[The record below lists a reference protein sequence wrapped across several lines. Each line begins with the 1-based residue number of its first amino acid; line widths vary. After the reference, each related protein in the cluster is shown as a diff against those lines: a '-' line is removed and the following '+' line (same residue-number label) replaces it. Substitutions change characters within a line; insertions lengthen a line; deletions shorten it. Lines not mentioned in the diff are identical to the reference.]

1 MSTKR
6 KDDIY
11 EKIAVYCEKN
21 QLFAKGDGVIT
32 GLSGGA
38 DSVCLLWI
46 LAGLRK
52 QWGLC
57 LEAVHVNHGI
67 RGEEAVRD
75 QKFAVSFAESL
86 GIPCHVVTK
95 NVPKLARKWQ
105 VTEEEAGRICRYQ
118 CFEELRQELGYD
130 KIAVAHHR
138 DDQAETILFQLLRG
152 SGLRGLGGMRP
163 KRGVIVRP
171 LLETGRQEIEQLL
184 QKEKLSYCID
194 STNNQENYTRNRIRH
209 QVLPYLQ
216 EEIQPA
222 AVLHIAQAGTH
233 LQEVMDY
240 IDEQSADAYQQLV
253 VREQG
258 RLILEAEEYHK
269 LSVVIKREVLLKMI
283 QELAGRK
290 KDITSTHIELIQS
303 VFAGETGKQVMLP
316 YHLRAERSYDKLIL
330 SVCTD
335 EAGSGRTA
343 WEEKIVFGRKYR
355 IPLGEHEECLIEF
368 QKERKEKLLNLNLKK
383 HCTKCFDYDRMGS
396 MPIFRYPQEGD
407 FLWLEPSGRKKKLS
421 RLFIDEKVEK
431 GQREKTW
438 VLAEGHH
445 ILWVPA
451 LNRCSAYYYISED
464 TQLIVLA
471 NMYKEKALLE
481 KGGHHEGSST

>member
-1 MSTKR
+1 M

-11 EKIAVYCEKN
+11 EKIAVFCEKN

-46 LAGLRK
+46 LARLKRRWGLR
-52 QWGLC
+52 

-67 RGEEAVRD
+67 RGEEAARD
-75 QKFAVSFAESL
+75 EEFAVSFAESL
-86 GIPCHVVTK
+86 GIKCHVVTR
-95 NVPKLARKWQ
+95 NVPKLAREWQ

-118 CFEELRQELGYD
+118 CFEELRRDLGYN

-138 DDQAETILFQLLRG
+138 DDQAETILFQMLRG

-163 KRGVIVRP
+163 KRGAVVRP

-184 QKEKLSYCID
+184 QEEQLHYCTD
-194 STNNQENYTRNRIRH
+194 STNKQENYTRNRIRH
-209 QVLPYLQ
+209 QVLPYLI
-216 EEIQPA
+216 EKIQPE

-240 IDEQSADAYQQLV
+240 IDGQSAEAYHQTV
-253 VREQG
+253 AGGKG
-258 RLILEAEEYHK
+258 RLIMKEEAYRN
-269 LSVVIKREVLLKMI
+269 LPGVIQREVILRMI

-290 KDITSTHIELIQS
+290 KDITSTHIKLVQS
-303 VFAGETGKQVMLP
+303 VFAGETGKRIMLP
-316 YHLRAERSYDKLIL
+316 YHLQAERSYDKLIL
-330 SVCTD
+330 SVCNRD
-335 EAGSGRTA
+335 AGSGQA
-343 WEEKIVFGRKYR
+343 AAEEKIVFGQEYR
-355 IPLGEHEECLIEF
+355 IPLGEDEICRVEF
-368 QKERKEKLLNLNLKK
+368 QKEQRKKLSDINLKK
-383 HCTKCFDYDRMGS
+383 HCTKCFDYDRMNS
-396 MPIFRYPQEGD
+396 MPIFRYPQVGD

-431 GQREKTW
+431 SQREKTW

-451 LNRCSAYYYISED
+451 LNRCSAYYYISGD
-464 TQLIVLA
+464 TQVIVLA
-471 NMYKEKALLE
+471 NMYKEKASRE

>member
-1 MSTKR
+1 M

-11 EKIAVYCEKN
+11 EKIAVFCAKN
-21 QLFAKGDGVIT
+21 KLFAKGDGVII

-46 LAGLRK
+46 LARFK
-52 QWGLC
+52 EQWGLR

-67 RGEEAVRD
+67 RGEEAARD
-75 QKFAVSFAESL
+75 QEFAVSFAEGL
-86 GIPCHVVTK
+86 GIPCHVITR
-95 NVPKLARKWQ
+95 NVPKLAKEWQ
-105 VTEEEAGRICRYQ
+105 VAEEEAGRVCRYQ

-171 LLETGRQEIEQLL
+171 LLETGRQEIERLL
-184 QKEKLSYCID
+184 QEEQLSYCID
-194 STNNQENYTRNRIRH
+194 STNNQENYTRNRIRL

-233 LQEVMDY
+233 LQEIMDY
-240 IDEQSADAYQQLV
+240 IDEQSAEAYQRLV

-258 RLILEAEEYHK
+258 RLILKAEEYHK
-269 LSVVIKREVLLKMI
+269 LSEVMKREVLLRMI

-290 KDITSTHIELIQS
+290 KDITSTHIKLIQS
-303 VFAGETGKQVMLP
+303 VFAGETGKQIMLP

-330 SVCTD
+330 SVYTD
-335 EAGSGRTA
+335 ESGSGQSA
-343 WEEKIVFGRKYR
+343 WEEKIVFGQEYR
-355 IPLGEHEECLIEF
+355 VPIGGDEIYRIEF
-368 QKERKEKLLNLNLKK
+368 QKEQREKLSNLNLKK

-396 MPIFRYPQEGD
+396 MPIFRYPQERD

-431 GQREKTW
+431 ASGKKHGFWQR
-438 VLAEGHH
+438 G
-445 ILWVPA
+445 II
-451 LNRCSAYYYISED
+451 YYGC
-464 TQLIVLA
+464 Q
-471 NMYKEKALLE
+471 
-481 KGGHHEGSST
+481 H